1 MTAIPYTH
9 FPQLCKGV
17 SKVCVMKVSETMK
30 LQESLSRQVQ
40 GIYAGFTMSL
50 KWLKPLTS
58 HTEISD
64 IFFLNIWAL
73 SSISAFYC
81 NTSTRET
88 RLMQML
94 CQGFQS
100 HLYWSTTLNNT
111 TVTVRHRR
119 TKAFFWGRWFAVGLD
134 QGVEELEPSEGFL
147 PSSIQ
152 SVSSSETY
160 QWLMTA
166 LRRALHQPLL
176 ELIFLLLLG
185 IRHHSWW
192 SV

>member
-1 MTAIPYTH
+1 MCYEGLRNHET
-9 FPQLCKGV
+9 
-17 SKVCVMKVSETMK
+17 SRVSEQT
-30 LQESLSRQVQ
+30 SARNICR
-40 GIYAGFTMSL
+40 IYHVPEMAEATNITHWNF
-50 KWLKPLTS
+50 WF
-58 HTEISD
+58 
-64 IFFLNIWAL
+64 FFLNIWAL

-100 HLYWSTTLNNT
+100 HLYWFTTLNNT